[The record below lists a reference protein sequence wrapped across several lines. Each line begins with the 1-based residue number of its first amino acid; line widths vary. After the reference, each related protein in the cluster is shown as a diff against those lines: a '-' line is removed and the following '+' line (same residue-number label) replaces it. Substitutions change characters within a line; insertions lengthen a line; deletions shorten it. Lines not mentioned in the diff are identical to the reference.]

1 MEPQAI
7 CAIAAAVITLGPVL
21 ALIVA
26 APFVDW
32 AHDRTEALLGM
43 GPLARTLDRYEE
55 EGR

>member
-1 MEPQAI
+1 MTPQAI

-32 AHDRTEALLGM
+32 AHERTEAMLGM
-43 GPLARTLDRYEE
+43 GPLARTLDKAKEAAK
-55 EGR
+55 